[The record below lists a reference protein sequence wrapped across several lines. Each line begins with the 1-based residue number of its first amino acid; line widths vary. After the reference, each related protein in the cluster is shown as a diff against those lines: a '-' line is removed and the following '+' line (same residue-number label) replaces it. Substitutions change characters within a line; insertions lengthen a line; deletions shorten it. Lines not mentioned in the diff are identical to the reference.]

1 MKINELQLHMDV
13 DTIAVY
19 SKNTLR
25 RTHPMKEKAGQ
36 KHKPAD
42 VFEFPDNS
50 EISSN
55 GSESKKDDEP
65 YETFDPP
72 LHSTAIYADEE
83 ELSQHCGSSVPS
95 TPPGKATKESLST
108 SANEASESTSVKLR
122 ATKPGR
128 RCKPLS
134 DGSDSSGESEI
145 RRKVQSPERIGA
157 RRCDTVPAG
166 APSGLPERRPRSERP
181 EAGGGRGSG
190 APADRGTPAV
200 VRPPRG
206 IEKETQKKETM
217 SRGKRKKTSNE
228 AGDSGISDSVHIW
241 CLEGKKKSDLMELD
255 IVLSACEKAIR
266 EHKERIES
274 KICKEAINKFHCN
287 IKEELIKMVIADIKK
302 KRQRLVEVQDELLR
316 LEPQLIQLQTKYDE
330 LKERK
335 SSLRTAADFL
345 SNLKQLYHEY
355 SDVQEKEPDTKETLY
370 FKVVNMGPVL
380 WLSRLSFHLQHQHP
394 KWAPVVSWLLLFRSS
409 SLLMAWESSGPLLLR
424 TRLRRSFWLQAPHH
438 LCSCHCSLLGSEPV
452 DGRPLTLHLS
462 NSASQINLKTIFKK
476 KL

>member
-1 MKINELQLHMDV
+1 MALAGRV
-13 DTIAVY
+13 RSRRRAGAVY

-157 RRCDTVPAG
+157 RRCDAVPAG

-200 VRPPRG
+200 
-206 IEKETQKKETM
+206 ETQKKETM

-355 SDVQEKEPDTKETLY
+355 SDLQEKEPDTKETY
-370 FKVVNMGPVL
+370 D
-380 WLSRLSFHLQHQHP
+380 
-394 KWAPVVSWLLLFRSS
+394 SS
-409 SLLMAWESSGPLLLR
+409 SLPALLFKAR
-424 TRLRRSFWLQAPHH
+424 TFLGAENHLQNINHQ
-438 LCSCHCSLLGSEPV
+438 LENLL
-452 DGRPLTLHLS
+452 DQH
-462 NSASQINLKTIFKK
+462 
-476 KL
+476 

>member
-1 MKINELQLHMDV
+1 M
-13 DTIAVY
+13 
-19 SKNTLR
+19 
-25 RTHPMKEKAGQ
+25 
-36 KHKPAD
+36 
-42 VFEFPDNS
+42 
-50 EISSN
+50 SSWLN
-55 GSESKKDDEP
+55 I
-65 YETFDPP
+65 DPP

-108 SANEASESTSVKLR
+108 SASEASESASVKLR

-190 APADRGTPAV
+190 APADGGTPAV

-316 LEPQLIQLQTKYDE
+316 
-330 LKERK
+330 
-335 SSLRTAADFL
+335 
-345 SNLKQLYHEY
+345 
-355 SDVQEKEPDTKETLY
+355 
-370 FKVVNMGPVL
+370 
-380 WLSRLSFHLQHQHP
+380 
-394 KWAPVVSWLLLFRSS
+394 
-409 SLLMAWESSGPLLLR
+409 
-424 TRLRRSFWLQAPHH
+424 
-438 LCSCHCSLLGSEPV
+438 
-452 DGRPLTLHLS
+452 
-462 NSASQINLKTIFKK
+462 
-476 KL
+476 

>member
-1 MKINELQLHMDV
+1 MKNENCLENILAS
-13 DTIAVY
+13 AVY

-108 SANEASESTSVKLR
+108 SASEASESASVKLR

-157 RRCDTVPAG
+157 RRCDAVPAG

-190 APADRGTPAV
+190 APADGGTPAM
-200 VRPPRG
+200 
-206 IEKETQKKETM
+206 ETQKKETM

-228 AGDSGISDSVHIW
+228 AGGSGISDSVHIW

-255 IVLSACEKAIR
+255 IVLSACEKAIQ

-287 IKEELIKMVIADIKK
+287 IKELIKMLKEAQMLKNLKRKNAKVIADIKK

-355 SDVQEKEPDTKETLY
+355 SDLQEKEPDTKETY
-370 FKVVNMGPVL
+370 D
-380 WLSRLSFHLQHQHP
+380 
-394 KWAPVVSWLLLFRSS
+394 SS
-409 SLLMAWESSGPLLLR
+409 SLPALLFKAR
-424 TRLRRSFWLQAPHH
+424 TFLGAENHLQNINHQ
-438 LCSCHCSLLGSEPV
+438 LENLL
-452 DGRPLTLHLS
+452 DQH
-462 NSASQINLKTIFKK
+462 
-476 KL
+476 

>member
-108 SANEASESTSVKLR
+108 SASEASESASVKLR

-157 RRCDTVPAG
+157 GRCDAVPAG

-190 APADRGTPAV
+190 APADGGTPAM
-200 VRPPRG
+200 
-206 IEKETQKKETM
+206 ETQKKETM

-255 IVLSACEKAIR
+255 IVLSACEKAIQ

-355 SDVQEKEPDTKETLY
+355 SDLQEKEPDTKETY
-370 FKVVNMGPVL
+370 D
-380 WLSRLSFHLQHQHP
+380 
-394 KWAPVVSWLLLFRSS
+394 SS
-409 SLLMAWESSGPLLLR
+409 SLPALLFKAR
-424 TRLRRSFWLQAPHH
+424 TFLGAENHLQNINHQ
-438 LCSCHCSLLGSEPV
+438 LENLL
-452 DGRPLTLHLS
+452 D
-462 NSASQINLKTIFKK
+462 QD
-476 KL
+476 

>member
-1 MKINELQLHMDV
+1 MMFC
-13 DTIAVY
+13 IAV
-19 SKNTLR
+19 STQCSIFKEHFKKNTSHER
-25 RTHPMKEKAGQ
+25 
-36 KHKPAD
+36 
-42 VFEFPDNS
+42 N
-50 EISSN
+50 
-55 GSESKKDDEP
+55 
-65 YETFDPP
+65 PP

-108 SANEASESTSVKLR
+108 SASEASESASVKLR

-157 RRCDTVPAG
+157 RRCDAVPAG

-190 APADRGTPAV
+190 APADGGTPAM
-200 VRPPRG
+200 
-206 IEKETQKKETM
+206 ETQKRRLCLVAK
-217 SRGKRKKTSNE
+217 GKQTSNE

-287 IKEELIKMVIADIKK
+287 IKEELIKM
-302 KRQRLVEVQDELLR
+302 
-316 LEPQLIQLQTKYDE
+316 
-330 LKERK
+330 LKEAQMLK
-335 SSLRTAADFL
+335 
-345 SNLKQLYHEY
+345 NLKRKNAKV
-355 SDVQEKEPDTKETLY
+355 SDV
-370 FKVVNMGPVL
+370 
-380 WLSRLSFHLQHQHP
+380 
-394 KWAPVVSWLLLFRSS
+394 
-409 SLLMAWESSGPLLLR
+409 
-424 TRLRRSFWLQAPHH
+424 
-438 LCSCHCSLLGSEPV
+438 
-452 DGRPLTLHLS
+452 S
-462 NSASQINLKTIFKK
+462 N
-476 KL
+476 